1 MGDIV
6 SYAANVNHEGYHK
19 SAIKKEGQFLEQ
31 AFHFYVES
39 RLNWTYQYIFENLKG
54 ILECRFEHIPLSFCI
69 NAKKLN
75 RDTL

>member
-39 RLNWTYQYIFENLKG
+39 RLN
-54 ILECRFEHIPLSFCI
+54 
-69 NAKKLN
+69 
-75 RDTL
+75 